1 MMDNRLNQY
10 VRAIVSA
17 VSKLARNEAPQAVK
31 TAYQT
36 LKATIKDGFGI
47 ESDFCDALGRLE
59 KNSTSKGFRI
69 VLEEVMSAIKIEDH
83 PQVLAALEKLIKAGD
98 HIDIQTKG
106 DVAFAKDQ
114 AVALIIKNVT
124 VQQGKDDPEALLGQY
139 FKALSIKTN
148 HLPWAAMNEDYAD
161 PRRGENLSLAQV
173 YTALDTTTMER
184 PESEDEVRKHLRGQK
199 EARRISA
206 QEMIDTESKL
216 VLLGDPGSG
225 KSTLVNYLTHIL
237 AQAGLA
243 DSEKW
248 LSQLENKGAW
258 TTGLVFPVHVVL
270 REFAVQAQ
278 VLNSGRDAAGTAD
291 VLLDYLENTV
301 KPTGFWPV
309 LNAFL
314 LDEKITCLFLLDGL
328 DEVPESQR
336 KIIVRIIDTF
346 AAQFTWHRYLVTCRI
361 YAYIGQ
367 SYQLGGF
374 QQTTLM
380 PFNKEQIQSFICAW
394 YRELEHRGRFT
405 EIEADSK
412 AEKLK
417 DVAVKPDLIGL
428 AERPLLLTVM
438 ALLHTFRGQLPE
450 DRVELYQKTV
460 ELLMERWEGRY
471 SSEKGI
477 LETLE
482 TPGLKMRNLY
492 SGFYAAAFDAH
503 SQSKNNQDTGEIKE
517 GDLRQHFAQ
526 MFNDDWNKAGKLVEY
541 IRDRVGLLIRHKPA
555 AYTFP
560 HRTFQEFMAACHL
573 VGMNDF
579 PLEAAR
585 RLREDA
591 DRWRIVFVLAAGYAA
606 CQDRPGDAVSLVNHL
621 LSECVQ
627 VDECYEGGTFHLA
640 AVAGE
645 ALLEIGLVSIQ
656 QVGLGKTVLRKVQQW
671 LQDAMGADHALA
683 PADRVAAGNV
693 LSRLGDPRF
702 DKGKWYLPVEENH
715 GFVDIPAG
723 GFQMGSDKDK
733 DAEARDNEFPQH
745 TVVLSEFAMA
755 RYPVTVA
762 QYKVFAEETK
772 RNLDDDWK
780 RYNRYDNHPVVEVS
794 WDDAKAYCEWI
805 AEKLDI
811 AGCITLPTE
820 AQWEKAAKGRDGK
833 IYPWADVFDPNKANC
848 RETGIGITSPVGCFP
863 KGRRPYEI
871 MEMSGNVYEWCL
883 DDKREY
889 NEETVE
895 DPIGH
900 GAFRVLRGGSWI
912 FSAEFCRSANRFWIP
927 PDFRYDYIGFRLVR
941 LPGQQGESG
950 Q

>member
-1 MMDNRLNQY
+1 MTDKRLNQY
-10 VRAIVSA
+10 VHAIVSA
-17 VSKLARNEAPQAVK
+17 VSKLAKNEAPQAVT

-36 LKATIKDGFGI
+36 LKSNIRDGFGS
-47 ESDFCDALGRLE
+47 ERDLCDAVGWLE
-59 KNSTSKGFRI
+59 KKPTSRGRQLE
-69 VLEEVMSAIKIEDH
+69 LEEVMSDIKIEDH
-83 PQVLAALEKLIKAGD
+83 PQVLASLEKLIKAGD
-98 HIDIQTKG
+98 PIDIKTEG

-124 VQQGKDDPEALLGQY
+124 VQQGKDDSEALLGQY
-139 FKALSIKTN
+139 LKALSIKTN
-148 HLPWAAMNEDYAD
+148 HLPWAAINEDYAD

-270 REFAVQAQ
+270 REFAAQAPA
-278 VLNSGRDAAGTAD
+278 LSSGRDAAGTAD
-291 VLLDYLENTV
+291 VFLDYLENTV

-314 LDEKITCLFLLDGL
+314 LDERITCLFLLDGL

-336 KIIVRIIDTF
+336 KTVVRIIDAF
-346 AAQFTWHRYLVTCRI
+346 AAQYHWHRYLVTCRI

-380 PFNKEQIQSFICAW
+380 PFNEEQIKSFISAW
-394 YRELEHRGRFT
+394 YRELEQRGRFT
-405 EIEADSK
+405 ESESNSK

-438 ALLHTFRGQLPE
+438 SLLHSFRGELPE

-460 ELLMERWEGRY
+460 ELLMERWERRY
-471 SSEKGI
+471 GSEKGI
-477 LETLE
+477 LEALE

-526 MFNDDWNKAGKLVEY
+526 LFNDDWNKAGKLVEY
-541 IRDRVGLLIRHKPA
+541 IRDRAGLLIRHKPA

-560 HRTFQEFMAACHL
+560 HRTFQEFMTACHL

-579 PLEAAR
+579 PLEAAL

-606 CQDRPGDAVSLVNHL
+606 FNHRIGDAVSLVNHL

-627 VDECYEGGTFHLA
+627 TDECYEGGTFHLA

-645 ALLEIGLVSIQ
+645 ALLEIGLVSVQ
-656 QVGLGKTVLRKVQQW
+656 QVGLGKIVLRKVQQW
-671 LQDAMGADHALA
+671 LQDAMGADHALV

-702 DKGKWYLPVEENH
+702 DKEKWYLPVEENH

-723 GFQMGSDKDK
+723 DFQMGSDRDK
-733 DAEARDNEFPQH
+733 DTEADDVEFPQH

-772 RNLDDDWK
+772 RTIDDDWK
-780 RYNRYDNHPVVEVS
+780 RVNRYDNHPVVEVS

-805 AEKLDI
+805 ADKLDL

-833 IYPWADVFDPNKANC
+833 IYPWGDVFDPNKANF
-848 RETGIGITSPVGCFP
+848 RETGIGTTSPVGCFP
-863 KGRRPYEI
+863 NWRSPYKI
-871 MEMSGNVYEWCL
+871 IEMSGNVYEWCL
-883 DDKREY
+883 DDKRRY

-895 DPIGH
+895 EPIGN
-900 GAFRVLRGGSWI
+900 GANRVLRGGSWNLP
-912 FSAEFCRSANRFWIP
+912 AECCRSAFRGRNLPDNRIVNV
-927 PDFRYDYIGFRLVR
+927 GFRLVR

>member
-1 MMDNRLNQY
+1 MMDKRLNQN

-36 LKATIKDGFGI
+36 LKSNIRDGFGS
-47 ESDFCDALGRLE
+47 ESDLCDAVGRLE
-59 KNSTSKGFRI
+59 KNPTSKGFRI
-69 VLEEVMSAIKIEDH
+69 VLEEVMSDIKIEDH

-98 HIDIQTKG
+98 HIDIQTKE

-124 VQQGKDDPEALLGQY
+124 VQQDKDDPEALLGQY
-139 FKALSIKTN
+139 LKALSIKTN

-184 PESEDEVRKHLRGQK
+184 PESEDEVRKHLQGQK

-270 REFAVQAQ
+270 REFAAQA
-278 VLNSGRDAAGTAD
+278 LSSGRDAAGTAD
-291 VLLDYLENTV
+291 ILLDYLENTV

-336 KIIVRIIDTF
+336 KTVVRIIDSF
-346 AAQFTWHRYLVTCRI
+346 AAQYHWHRYLVTCRI

-380 PFNKEQIQSFICAW
+380 PFNEEQIKSFISAW

-405 EIEADSK
+405 ESESNSK
-412 AEKLK
+412 AAKLK

-438 ALLHTFRGQLPE
+438 SLLHSFRGELPE

-460 ELLMERWEGRY
+460 ELLMEGWEGRY

-477 LETLE
+477 LEALE

-526 MFNDDWNKAGKLVEY
+526 LFNDDWNKAGKFVDY
-541 IRDRVGLLIRHKPA
+541 IRDRAGLLIRHKPA

-573 VGMNDF
+573 VGLNDF

-606 CQDRPGDAVSLVNHL
+606 CNHRIGDAVSLVNHL
-621 LSECVQ
+621 LSECTQ
-627 VDECYEGGTFHLA
+627 TDECDDGATFHLA

-645 ALLEIGLVSIQ
+645 ALLEIGLVSVQ
-656 QVGLGKTVLRKVQQW
+656 QVGLGKTVFQKVKQW
-671 LQDAMGADHALA
+671 LLDAMMADYALV

-693 LSRLGDPRF
+693 LCRLGDPRF
-702 DKGKWYLPVEENH
+702 DKEKWYLPVGENH

-723 GFQMGSDKDK
+723 DFQMGSDKDK
-733 DAEARDNEFPQH
+733 DAEAEDDEFPQH

-772 RNLDDDWK
+772 REIDDDWK
-780 RYNRYDNHPVVEVS
+780 RYNPYDNHPVVEVS

-805 AEKLDI
+805 ADKLNFV
-811 AGCITLPTE
+811 GCITLPTE

-833 IYPWADVFDPNKANC
+833 VYPWGDAFDPNKANC
-848 RETGIGITSPVGCFP
+848 DETEIYITSPVGCFP
-863 KGRRPYEI
+863 GGRSPYGI
-871 MEMSGNVYEWCL
+871 MEMSGNVEEWCL
-883 DDKREY
+883 DDMREY
-889 NEETVE
+889 NENEKTVE
-895 DPIGH
+895 DPVGDIGE
-900 GAFRVLRGGSWI
+900 GANRVLRGGSWDN
-912 FSAEFCRSANRFWIP
+912 SAGYCRSANR
-927 PDFRYDYIGFRLVR
+927 LR
-941 LPGQQGESG
+941 LPA
-950 Q
+950 

>member
-1 MMDNRLNQY
+1 MMDKRLNQS

-17 VSKLARNEAPQAVK
+17 ISKLAKNEAPQAVN

-36 LKATIKDGFGI
+36 LKSHIRNGFGS
-47 ESDFCDALGRLE
+47 ESDLCDALGRLE
-59 KNSTSKGFRI
+59 KKPTSGARRLE
-69 VLEEVMSAIKIEDH
+69 LEEVMSDIKIEDH
-83 PQVLAALEKLIKAGD
+83 PQVIAALEKLIKAGD
-98 HIDIQTKG
+98 KIDIQTEG

-124 VQQGKDDPEALLGQY
+124 VQQGRDDSEALLGQY
-139 FKALSIKTN
+139 LKALSVKTN

-184 PESEDEVRKHLRGQK
+184 PESEDEVRNHLRLQK
-199 EARRISA
+199 DARRISA

-270 REFAVQAQ
+270 REFAAQA
-278 VLNSGRDAAGTAD
+278 LSSGRAAAGTAD
-291 VLLDYLENTV
+291 LLLDYLENTV

-314 LDEKITCLFLLDGL
+314 LDENITCLFLLDGL

-336 KIIVRIIDTF
+336 ETVVRIIDAF
-346 AAQFTWHRYLVTCRI
+346 AAQYHRHRYLVTCRI

-380 PFNKEQIQSFICAW
+380 PFNEEQIQSFISAW

-405 EIEADSK
+405 EIEAASK

-417 DVAVKPDLIGL
+417 EVAVKPDLIGL

-482 TPGLKMRNLY
+482 TPGLKMRDLY
-492 SGFYAAAFDAH
+492 SGFYAAAFDVH
-503 SQSKNNQDTGEIKE
+503 SKSKNNQDTGEIKE
-517 GDLRQHFAQ
+517 GDLRQHFVKL
-526 MFNDDWNKAGKLVEY
+526 FNGDWNKPGKLVEY
-541 IRDRVGLLIRHKPA
+541 IRDRAGLLIRHKPA

-585 RLREDA
+585 RLREDS

-606 CQDRPGDAVSLVNHL
+606 CNHRIGDAVSLVNHL

-627 VDECYEGGTFHLA
+627 ADECYEGGTFHLA

-645 ALLEIGLVSIQ
+645 ALLEIGLVSVR
-656 QVGLGKTVLRKVQQW
+656 QVGLGKNVLRKVQQW
-671 LQDAMGADHALA
+671 LVDAMGADHALV

-702 DKGKWYLPVEENH
+702 DKGKWYLSVEENN

-723 GFQMGSDKDK
+723 DFQMGSDKDN
-733 DAEARDNEFPQH
+733 DANARDNEFPQH
-745 TVVLSEFAMA
+745 TVVLSEFAIA

-772 RNLDDDWK
+772 REMDNDWK
-780 RYNRYDNHPVVEVS
+780 KYNPYDNHPVVEVS
-794 WDDAKAYCEWI
+794 WNDAKAYCEWI
-805 AEKLDI
+805 AEKLDL

-820 AQWEKAAKGRDGK
+820 AQWEKAARGSDCKV
-833 IYPWADVFDPNKANC
+833 YPWGDAFDPNKANC
-848 RETGIGITSPVGCFP
+848 RENGIGTTSPVGCFP
-863 KGRRPYEI
+863 KGRSLYEI
-871 MEMSGNVYEWCL
+871 MELSGNVYECCL
-883 DDKREY
+883 DGRREY

-895 DPIGH
+895 NPIGD
-900 GAFRVLRGGSWI
+900 GAYRVLRGGSWLYP
-912 FSAEFCRSANRFWIP
+912 AGYCRSAARNGSR
-927 PDFRYDYIGFRLVR
+927 PDVRDFNFGFRLVR

-950 Q
+950 W